1 MAENDIRP
9 QSDALTGVSADEQ
22 NVEYEYVELEEGQEL
37 PDGYEYEY
45 EYVEV
50 PADDGEGP
58 SELDVLGAHRTDA
71 ATEAA
76 AAPRVLSASE
86 ENERAGEDVPTFN
99 RSVAPAVRSDEPEM
113 KFMNEDFV
121 AGDASA
127 NEYREFVSPASSPL
141 LEAEQGRP
149 KDKAL
154 SDYIFADDED
164 EETEEAETVQT
175 TEAAAEVE
183 PFSADKTAASEDMSI
198 EAATGE
204 MSIDEMLGEVHEPQ
218 IDVSVLDDNFGLE
231 PTAGEAE
238 PSVIENAATEIAGAA
253 EEIPETT
260 ITEEAAS
267 AEEPRTEAIPQQE
280 EGEVRYQN
288 QDITDGAETENW
300 FQKNELDGAYDPADV
315 HVEYLG
321 ENFNSAEESGGDVE
335 AYLEPGAVVSPAEA
349 AVSEADVLTVS
360 EGVEN
365 ETLPETLV
373 EEVSDTVPADSYS
386 AAEPVEDVVDLGED
400 VEYAEPTEII
410 EDFGENGIYEPRINE
425 TVEEVA
431 AEPQAV
437 LPEETAAG
445 ALEENV
451 PVSAK
456 VEESVAENANV
467 DVVIPE
473 PAAESEDAVSETL
486 SAEKIEDAEAVIAA
500 RAAVESDDV
509 IRGETAERLIPV
521 EDFAEISVADC
532 SAAEYEQA
540 GSEGKTVTKNDG
552 VQSFRGTIEQ
562 SSIVLSEID
571 FANNELSAWNLVLF
585 SRELMPL
592 TSKVSEV
599 DMPLCN
605 GISRFVTLVRNGRQK
620 AEFFNEETL
629 RIINATEAC
638 VAVEGRFV
646 CGDLGT
652 NSGVIIDDYKT
663 IPLADFAGKKV
674 SFAKPSSGLLAGP
687 KGSLLYFFNVKQIL
701 LPDAE
706 TAKIDAEKLQYKI
719 SKWYSG
725 SLNDKYFEFDANSA
739 SAEFTGND
747 EVKAIHVNVNNSSY
761 GWNVAFDNGLS
772 MNLRDL
778 REFQTRFGKMPSP
791 NGVITYGEKKLTF
804 SNVERIV
811 VYESAQYFFYS

>member
-1 MAENDIRP
+1 MAENDFEP
-9 QSDALTGVSADEQ
+9 QADAGNDIPADEQ

-50 PADDGEGP
+50 PAEGSEEP
-58 SELDVLGAHRTDA
+58 SELDVLGARRAGAVAET
-71 ATEAA
+71 TPELQGSIV
-76 AAPRVLSASE
+76 PEGVAS
-86 ENERAGEDVPTFN
+86 AGEDKPTFN
-99 RSVAPAVRSDEPEM
+99 RPAAPTMQTAETEM

-121 AGDASA
+121 VDSASA
-127 NEYREFVSPASSPL
+127 NDYQEFIAPVSSPVSDV
-141 LEAEQGRP
+141 EQGRP

-154 SDYIFADDED
+154 SDYIFGDDEEED
-164 EETEEAETVQT
+164 EIEASETAEASVGGEVRPVPEETVAEET
-175 TEAAAEVE
+175 
-183 PFSADKTAASEDMSI
+183 SI
-198 EAATGE
+198 EAAAGE
-204 MSIDEMLGEVHEPQ
+204 MSLDEMLGEVQEPQ
-218 IDVSVLDDNFGLE
+218 IDVSVLDDNFGLDRPRE
-231 PTAGEAE
+231 NEVVSSGVESSPAE
-238 PSVIENAATEIAGAA
+238 TFDV
-253 EEIPETT
+253 
-260 ITEEAAS
+260 
-267 AEEPRTEAIPQQE
+267 QE
-280 EGEVRYQN
+280 ETLEPVESSEESEIRYQN
-288 QDITDGAETENW
+288 QDITDGAATENW
-300 FQKNELDGAYDPADV
+300 FQKNEVEGAYDPADV

-321 ENFNSAEESGGDVE
+321 ESIGAGDESSRDVE
-335 AYLEPGAVVSPAEA
+335 AYLEPGAVVSPSEA
-349 AVSEADVLTVS
+349 AVSGNEILAVTEEGESEVRTEDGIESASEAVSADEGTV
-360 EGVEN
+360 
-365 ETLPETLV
+365 ETAIV
-373 EEVSDTVPADSYS
+373 DT
-386 AAEPVEDVVDLGED
+386 AEPDED

-410 EDFGENGIYEPRINE
+410 EDFGENGIYEPRISE
-425 TVEEVA
+425 VVEEVVS
-431 AEPQAV
+431 EPSAV
-437 LPEETAAG
+437 LPSEQENAPDLLRSEPDTANEAV
-445 ALEENV
+445 AKTNDAESL
-451 PVSAK
+451 PTDVSAK
-456 VEESVAENANV
+456 PESAFSQE
-467 DVVIPE
+467 
-473 PAAESEDAVSETL
+473 L
-486 SAEKIEDAEAVIAA
+486 SAADALENGTKAFVEAAA
-500 RAAVESDDV
+500 ATEGENI
-509 IRGETAERLIPV
+509 IRSETAERLIPV
-521 EDFAEISVADC
+521 EDFAEISVTDC

-540 GSEGKTVTKNDG
+540 GREGKTVTKNDG

-562 SSIVLSEID
+562 SSIVLNEID
-571 FANNELSAWNLVLF
+571 FANNELSAWNLILF

-599 DMPLCN
+599 DMPI
-605 GISRFVTLVRNGRQK
+605 GSGVSRFVTLVRSGRQK

-652 NSGVIIDDYKT
+652 NSGVIINDYKT

-674 SFAKPSSGLLAGP
+674 SFVKPSSGLLAGP
-687 KGSLLYFFNVKQIL
+687 KGCLLYFFNVKHIL
-701 LPDAE
+701 FPDAE

-725 SLNDKYFEFDANSA
+725 TLNDKYFEFDANSA

-791 NGVITYGEKKLTF
+791 NGIITYGEKKLTF